1 MGNRITV
8 GIVGLGNIGMMY
20 DYHSKP
26 GIYLSHANTF
36 YHNRDFQVRYLI
48 DTDQD
53 KLALARQ
60 KFASADIEFLNS
72 VDEISDYP
80 EVMVLASIPAVNAA
94 LFEKIRNNDAV
105 RLIVIEKPFWD
116 SSFQPGDYL
125 PYSDKCFIN
134 YFRKFIPE
142 YQQMHQRIADQEY
155 GRPLGAHVWYSK
167 GLRNNGSHMID
178 LLFYLLG
185 SNYDPASLHV
195 YQKVKD
201 YIESDPAIGFT
212 IQFQKDGNPFPVVF
226 QASDERLFSLIE
238 IDLLFE
244 KNRFR
249 IHDFGAGIEQFH
261 IREDQ
266 LFPGYR
272 NMETEKK
279 IQIGFEDCMMHMTHK
294 ISSILRAG
302 GKNTSD
308 LQNEYNIYN
317 LIHLIKQKSNTI

>member
-1 MGNRITV
+1 MVKRITV

-26 GIYLSHANTF
+26 GIYLSHANAF
-36 YHNRDFQVRYLI
+36 YHNKDFQIQYLI

-53 KLALARQ
+53 KLAMAKQ
-60 KFASADIEFLNS
+60 KFESANIEFLS
-72 VDEISDYP
+72 SIDEISDYP

-94 LFEKIRNNDAV
+94 LFEKIRNNESV

-116 SSFQPGDYL
+116 TSFESGDYL

-142 YQQMHQRIADQEY
+142 YQLIHQSISDQKY

-185 SNYDPASLHV
+185 SNYDQDSLHV
-195 YQKVKD
+195 YQKVND
-201 YIESDPAIGFT
+201 YTESDPTVGF
-212 IQFQKDGNPFPVVF
+212 IIRFQKEGNSFPIVF
-226 QASDERLFSLIE
+226 QASEERLFSLIE

-244 KNRFR
+244 KNRLR
-249 IHDFGAGIEQFH
+249 IHDFGASIEQYH
-261 IREDQ
+261 IMEDQ

-279 IQIGFEDCMMHMTHK
+279 IQIGFENCMMHMTHK
-294 ISSILRAG
+294 ISSVLNSRER
-302 GKNTSD
+302 NTSD

-317 LIHLIKQKSNTI
+317 LIHLIKQKTNII